1 MKSRNEFTPWV
12 WPLVAAAAAAAM
24 GNRGPT
30 LKEPVSRMNL
40 YPAPASVGPTLTQQ
54 QHLRLADIVNK
65 LKLN

>member
-12 WPLVAAAAAAAM
+12 WPLAAAAAE

-30 LKEPVSRMNL
+30 LMEPVSGMSL
-40 YPAPASVGPTLTQQ
+40 YPAPASVGPTLTKQ

>member
-1 MKSRNEFTPWV
+1 MSSLPWV
-12 WPLVAAAAAAAM
+12 WPLAAAAAAAAE

-30 LKEPVSRMNL
+30 LMEPVSGMSL
-40 YPAPASVGPTLTQQ
+40 YPASASVGPTLPKQ